1 MDLSGP
7 LDLLVVH
14 REGLPHDE
22 CLGLPL
28 AHQGGDTV
36 PIRLVVAA
44 AKRHEG
50 RGRSSDGLADRDN
63 DHARTEVKA
72 E

>member
-1 MDLSGP
+1 MP
-7 LDLLVVH
+7 RVAT
-14 REGLPHDE
+14 P
-22 CLGLPL
+22 
-28 AHQGGDTV
+28 HQGGDTV

-50 RGRSSDGLADRDN
+50 RGRASDGLADRDN

-72 E
+72 Q